1 MKMDTEHI
9 LQAQPQGTLWTVQI
23 ISVMLMAVLQV
34 LHPELMWPCTKSV
47 IFFCLESYILAGLD
61 AAIEDGVD
69 VISYSLGSDDNLPFY
84 DDNIAIGMYST
95 MEKGILLSCS
105 AGNSGPVESVTNGAP
120 WILTV
125 GASTTDR
132 KISAVAV
139 LGNGAEYEGESA
151 FQPTNF
157 SRKLLPLVNGSDC
170 EWLDTIDVQGK
181 IVLSNKGEAVKNEGG
196 ASMIL
201 MNEKS
206 RGSTTLSKYYVVP
219 TTHVSYNDGQ
229 MIINYIKSIS
239 TPVATISFR
248 GTKIGDKHAPTV
260 AYFSSRGPLRQ
271 SQGILKPDI
280 IGPGVNILAAWPT
293 PVGATITSATAT
305 SSTFNFLSG
314 TSMSCPH
321 LAGVAALLKSAHPDW
336 SPAAIKSATMTTAD
350 FINLGNNPIQ
360 DETLETADLF
370 TLGSGHVNPSRATD
384 PGLIYDIQPEDY
396 IPYLCGLNYTD
407 DQVSAIVKKK
417 VHCTSSIP
425 QSELNYPSFSIP
437 KLSSAQT
444 YTRTVTNVGEAIS
457 AYTVKV
463 FGLKGVEVT
472 VNPKILKFIA
482 LNQKV
487 SYNTTVRCQILQDI
501 HRDT

>member
-1 MKMDTEHI
+1 MYKVCFAI
-9 LQAQPQGTLWTVQI
+9 
-23 ISVMLMAVLQV
+23 
-34 LHPELMWPCTKSV
+34 
-47 IFFCLESYILAGLD
+47 FCLEYKILAGLD

-69 VISYSLGSDDNLPFY
+69 VISLSLGFGHSRSPLYNDT
-84 DDNIAIGMYST
+84 IAIGAYSA
-95 MEKGILLSCS
+95 MEKGIFVSCS
-105 AGNSGPVESVTNGAP
+105 AGNDGPGSGTVQNGAP

-132 KISAVAV
+132 KIRAVAV

-157 SRKLLPLVNGSDC
+157 SRKLLPLVNGKYCD
-170 EWLDTIDVQGK
+170 LLHLIDVKGK
-181 IVLSNKGEAVKNEGG
+181 IVLCDTKRGLYREQIARTVKNAGG
-196 ASMIL
+196 AGMIL
-201 MNEKS
+201 MNNKEG
-206 RGSTTLSKYYVVP
+206 GSTTLAVYDVFSM
-219 TTHVSYNDGQ
+219 TQVSYKDGQ
-229 MIINYIKSIS
+229 EIINYMKSTS
-239 TPVATISFR
+239 TPVATISYK

-260 AYFSSRGPLRQ
+260 GYFSSRGPCLQ

-280 IGPGVNILAAWPT
+280 IGPGVNVLAAWPT
-293 PVGATITSATAT
+293 PIEGETTSASASS
-305 SSTFNFLSG
+305 SSTFNILSG

-336 SPAAIKSATMTTAD
+336 SPAAIKSAIMTTAD
-350 FINLGNNPIQ
+350 VVNLGNDPIQ
-360 DETLETADLF
+360 DETLERADL
-370 TLGSGHVNPSRATD
+370 LAVGSGHVNPSRAND

-407 DQVSAIVKKK
+407 DQVSVIVKKK

-437 KLSSAQT
+437 KESSAQT

-463 FGLKGVEVT
+463 SGLKGVEVT
-472 VNPKILKFIA
+472 VNPKILKFTV
-482 LNQKV
+482 LNQKA
-487 SYNTTVRCQILQDI
+487 SYNVTVKTLDLTGHSQGCIVWSSDRYSVRSPI
-501 HRDT
+501 HVFPHISVI